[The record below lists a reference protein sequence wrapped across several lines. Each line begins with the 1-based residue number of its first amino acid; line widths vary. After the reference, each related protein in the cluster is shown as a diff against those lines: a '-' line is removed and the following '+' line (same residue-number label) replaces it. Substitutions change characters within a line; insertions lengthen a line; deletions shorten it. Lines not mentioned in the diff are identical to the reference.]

1 MIPIGNFGGINV
13 AFESNKITFNHW
25 TLVKKASGSILMNL
39 KIVTNLL
46 LAICPCFCDLIGQN
60 RLGNNR
66 MVMNFNKKQPHF
78 RSRSYMMA
86 LLTEMAKTTAGRN
99 AVKNFMTKIPNRRAK
114 NSRGRVRRF

>member
-1 MIPIGNFGGINV
+1 
-13 AFESNKITFNHW
+13 
-25 TLVKKASGSILMNL
+25 MNL